1 MPAPARSSGDLLA
14 DRRYAWA
21 EAVLADGDAG
31 AAADLAAQ
39 VLERAPGYAPAWLLL
54 GRARAADPALR
65 ADAPEAFR
73 AALALD
79 PEDSLGARLHLVEL
93 GLEEFDWDELDL
105 GEFDLAAEEAISP
118 AYVRALFDGYAGRF
132 ERHLVE
138 GLGYRGPA
146 LIREALERLRGP
158 DASFPRVLDLGC
170 GTGLMARALDG
181 IAGTLAG
188 IDLSPGMLAEARR
201 TGLYA
206 RLHEGDLRDFLRAE
220 PPSSADLA
228 VAADVFI
235 YLREI
240 GPVLRETT
248 RVLAPGG
255 LFAFTVQG
263 HAGARGTVLG
273 ADGRYAHGVESLQE
287 DAAAAGLRVA
297 LLEPAEIRRQNG
309 AGVPGWL
316 AVLAR

>member
-21 EAVLADGDAG
+21 EAALAEGDAQ
-31 AAADLAAQ
+31 AAADLAGQ
-39 VLERAPGYAPAWLLL
+39 VLERVPGYGPAWLLI

-65 ADAPEAFR
+65 AGAAEAFR

-79 PEDSLGARLHLVEL
+79 PEDALGARLHLAEL
-93 GLEEFDWDELDL
+93 GET
-105 GEFDLAAEEAISP
+105 AEDAISP
-118 AYVRALFDGYAGRF
+118 AYIRALFDGYAGRF

-138 GLGYRGPA
+138 GLGYCGPA
-146 LIREALERLRGP
+146 LIRTALERLRGP
-158 DASFPRVLDLGC
+158 DLFFSRVLDLGC
-170 GTGLMARALDG
+170 GTGLMARALEG
-181 IAGTLAG
+181 IAGSLAG
-188 IDLSPGMLAEARR
+188 IDLSPRMLAEARR

-206 RLHEGDLRDFLRAE
+206 RLHEGDLRDFLGAE
-220 PPSSADLA
+220 PPASADLA

-240 GPVLRETT
+240 GPVLTEAA
-248 RVLAPGG
+248 RVLAAGG

-263 HAGARGTVLG
+263 HPGERGAVLG
-273 ADGRYAHGVESLQE
+273 ADGRYAHGVATLRE
-287 DAAAAGLRVA
+287 AAETAGLAVA

>member
-1 MPAPARSSGDLLA
+1 MPVRSSGDLLA

-21 EAVLADGDAG
+21 EAALAEGDAG

-39 VLERAPGYAPAWLLL
+39 VLELAPGYGPAWLLL
-54 GRARAADPALR
+54 GRARAADSGTRGQA
-65 ADAPEAFR
+65 AEAFR

-79 PEDSLGARLHLVEL
+79 PDDALGAGLHLAEL
-93 GLEEFDWDELDL
+93 GEAP
-105 GEFDLAAEEAISP
+105 AAAISP

-138 GLGYRGPA
+138 GLGYCGPA
-146 LIREALERLRGP
+146 LIRDALVRVAGAEARFGP
-158 DASFPRVLDLGC
+158 ALDLGC

-181 IAGTLAG
+181 LVGPLVG

-206 RLHEGDLRDFLRAE
+206 RLHEGDLRTALTGE
-220 PPSSADLA
+220 PPDSAGLA

-240 GPVLRETT
+240 GPVLREVA

-263 HAGARGTVLG
+263 HPGERGVVLG
-273 ADGRYAHGVESLQE
+273 ADGRYAHGIASVRA
-287 DAAAAGLRVA
+287 DAAAAGFAVA

-309 AGVPGWL
+309 VGVPGWL
-316 AVLAR
+316 VVLAR

>member
-21 EAVLADGDAG
+21 EAALAGGDAG

-54 GRARAADPALR
+54 GRARAAEPALR
-65 ADAPEAFR
+65 AQAPEAFR

-79 PEDSLGARLHLVEL
+79 PEDSLGARLHLAEL
-93 GLEEFDWDELDL
+93 GEL
-105 GEFDLAAEEAISP
+105 AEETISP

-138 GLGYRGPA
+138 GLGYCGPV
-146 LIREALERLRGP
+146 LIRAALERLRGP
-158 DASFPRVLDLGC
+158 ETSFPHVLDLGC

-181 IAGTLAG
+181 VAGTLAG

-206 RLHEGDLRDFLRAE
+206 RLHEGDLRDVLRAE

-240 GPVLRETT
+240 GPVLRETA
-248 RVLAPGG
+248 RVLVPGG
-255 LFAFTVQG
+255 LFAFTLQG
-263 HAGARGTVLG
+263 QSGGRGAVLG
-273 ADGRYAHGVESLQE
+273 ADGRYAHGVETVRE
-287 DAAAAGLRVA
+287 DAAAAGLRIA

-309 AGVPGWL
+309 LGVPGWL

>member
-21 EAVLADGDAG
+21 EAALADGDAG
-31 AAADLAAQ
+31 AAAELAAQ
-39 VLERAPGYAPAWLLL
+39 VLELAPAYGPAWLLL
-54 GRARAADPALR
+54 GRARAADPGGREA
-65 ADAPEAFR
+65 AAEAFR

-79 PEDSLGARLHLVEL
+79 PDDPLGARLHLAEL
-93 GLEEFDWDELDL
+93 GEAA
-105 GEFDLAAEEAISP
+105 GEADGDAISP

-146 LIREALERLRGP
+146 LIREALVRLRGP
-158 DASFPRVLDLGC
+158 QARFGTVLDLGC

-181 IAGTLAG
+181 LAGTLAG
-188 IDLSPGMLAEARR
+188 VDLSPGMLAEARR

-206 RLHEGDLRDFLRAE
+206 RLHEGDLRAFLDAE
-220 PPSSADLA
+220 PPGKADLA

-235 YLREI
+235 YLRAI
-240 GPVLRETT
+240 GPVFLEAA

-255 LFAFTVQG
+255 LLAFTIQG
-263 HAGARGTVLG
+263 HPGERGAVLG
-273 ADGRYAHGVESLQE
+273 ADGRYAHGIASVRE
-287 DAAAAGLRVA
+287 DAAAAGLTVA

-309 AGVPGWL
+309 VGVPGWL

>member
-1 MPAPARSSGDLLA
+1 MPVPARSSGDLLA

-21 EAVLADGDAG
+21 EAALAGGDAA

-39 VLERAPGYAPAWLLL
+39 VLELAPGYGPAWLLL
-54 GRARAADPALR
+54 GRARAADPATL
-65 ADAPEAFR
+65 ADAAEAFR

-79 PEDSLGARLHLVEL
+79 PEDPLGVRLHLAEL
-93 GLEEFDWDELDL
+93 GE
-105 GEFDLAAEEAISP
+105 AADAAISP

-146 LIREALERLRGP
+146 LIRAALERLRGP

-181 IAGTLAG
+181 LAGTLTG
-188 IDLSPGMLAEARR
+188 IDLSPGMLAQARR
-201 TGLYA
+201 TGRYA
-206 RLHEGDLRDFLRAE
+206 RLHEGDLRDFLKQE
-220 PPSSADLA
+220 PDGGTDLA

-240 GPVLRETT
+240 GPVLRETA
-248 RVLAPGG
+248 RVLTPGG

-263 HAGARGTVLG
+263 HPGERGAVLG
-273 ADGRYAHGVESLQE
+273 ADGRYAHGVETVRE
-287 DAAAAGLRVA
+287 DAAVAGLTVA

-316 AVLAR
+316 VVLAR

>member
-21 EAVLADGDAG
+21 EAALAEGDAE

-39 VLERAPGYAPAWLLL
+39 VLERVPGYGPAWLLV
-54 GRARAADPALR
+54 GRARAADPAR
-65 ADAPEAFR
+65 RGEAAEAFR

-79 PEDSLGARLHLVEL
+79 PEDSLGARLHLAEL
-93 GLEEFDWDELDL
+93 GELK
-105 GEFDLAAEEAISP
+105 EEAISP

-146 LIREALERLRGP
+146 LIRAALERLRGP
-158 DASFPRVLDLGC
+158 EARFPRVLDLGC

-181 IAGTLAG
+181 MAGSLAG
-188 IDLSPGMLAEARR
+188 IDLSPRMLAEARR

-206 RLHEGDLRDFLRAE
+206 RLHEGDLRDFLTAE
-220 PPSSADLA
+220 PPASADLL

-240 GPVLRETT
+240 GPVLAAAA

-255 LFAFTVQG
+255 LFAFTIQG
-263 HAGARGTVLG
+263 HPGETGAVLG
-273 ADGRYAHGVESLQE
+273 ADGRYAHGVATLRE
-287 DAAAAGLRVA
+287 AAEAAGLGIA

-316 AVLAR
+316 VVLGR

>member
-21 EAVLADGDAG
+21 EAALAEGDAG

-39 VLERAPGYAPAWLLL
+39 VLERAPGYGPAWLLL

-65 ADAPEAFR
+65 GEAAAAFR

-79 PEDSLGARLHLVEL
+79 PEDPLGARLHLAEL
-93 GLEEFDWDELDL
+93 GEGEL
-105 GEFDLAAEEAISP
+105 DLAAEEAISP

-138 GLGYRGPA
+138 GLGYCGPA
-146 LIREALERLRGP
+146 LIRAALERLRGP
-158 DASFPRVLDLGC
+158 DVQFGHVLDLGC

-181 IAGTLAG
+181 MAGTLAG
-188 IDLSPGMLAEARR
+188 VDLSPGMLAEARR
-201 TGLYA
+201 SGLYA
-206 RLHEGDLRDFLRAE
+206 RLHEGDLRDVLTTE
-220 PPSSADLA
+220 PPESADLA

-240 GPVLRETT
+240 GPVLRETA
-248 RVLAPGG
+248 RVLVPDG
-255 LFAFTVQG
+255 LLAFTLQG
-263 HAGARGTVLG
+263 HAGERDAVLG
-273 ADGRYAHGVESLQE
+273 ADGRYAHGVESLRE
-287 DAAAAGLRVA
+287 DAAAAGLTVA

-316 AVLAR
+316 VVLAR

>member
-1 MPAPARSSGDLLA
+1 MPPPVRSSGDLLA

-21 EAVLADGDAG
+21 EAALAEGDAG

-39 VLERAPGYAPAWLLL
+39 VLERAPGYGPAWLLL
-54 GRARAADPALR
+54 GRARAADPASR
-65 ADAPEAFR
+65 ADAAEAFR

-79 PEDSLGARLHLVEL
+79 PEDALGARLHLAEL
-93 GLEEFDWDELDL
+93 GE
-105 GEFDLAAEEAISP
+105 AAGEAISP
-118 AYVRALFDGYAGRF
+118 AYIRALFDGYAGRF

-138 GLGYRGPA
+138 GLGYCGPA
-146 LIREALERLRGP
+146 LIRAALERLRGP
-158 DASFPRVLDLGC
+158 EAFFPRILDLGC

-206 RLHEGDLRDFLRAE
+206 RLHEGDVRDVLLAE
-220 PPSSADLA
+220 PPESADLA

-240 GPVLRETT
+240 GPVLRDTA

-263 HAGARGTVLG
+263 HPGERSTVLG
-273 ADGRYAHGVESLQE
+273 ADGRYAHGVASVRE
-287 DAAAAGLRVA
+287 DAAAAGLAVA
-297 LLEPAEIRRQNG
+297 LVEPAEIRRQNG
-309 AGVPGWL
+309 VGVPGWL
-316 AVLAR
+316 VVLARE

>member
-21 EAVLADGDAG
+21 EAALAEGDAE
-31 AAADLAAQ
+31 AAADLAGQ
-39 VLERAPGYAPAWLLL
+39 VLDLVPGYAPAWLLI

-65 ADAPEAFR
+65 DEAAQAFR

-79 PEDSLGARLHLVEL
+79 PEDALGARLHLAEL
-93 GLEEFDWDELDL
+93 GQTEED
-105 GEFDLAAEEAISP
+105 AISP

-146 LIREALERLRGP
+146 LIRAALERLRGP
-158 DASFPRVLDLGC
+158 DVRFGHVLDLGC
-170 GTGLMARALDG
+170 GTGLMARALEG
-181 IAGTLAG
+181 IAVTLTG
-188 IDLSPGMLAEARR
+188 IDLSPRMLAEARR

-206 RLHEGDLRDFLRAE
+206 RLHEGDLRDFLTAE

-240 GPVLRETT
+240 GPVLVAAA

-255 LFAFTVQG
+255 LLAFTIQG
-263 HAGARGTVLG
+263 HPGEHGTVLG
-273 ADGRYAHGVESLQE
+273 ADGRYAHGVATLRE
-287 DAAAAGLRVA
+287 AAETAGLAVA

>member
-21 EAVLADGDAG
+21 EAALAEGDAG

-54 GRARAADPALR
+54 GRARAADPAAR
-65 ADAPEAFR
+65 MQAAQAFR
-73 AALALD
+73 AALAHD
-79 PEDSLGARLHLVEL
+79 PEDSLGARLHLAEL
-93 GLEEFDWDELDL
+93 GEGL
-105 GEFDLAAEEAISP
+105 EEAIST

-138 GLGYRGPA
+138 GLGYCGPA
-146 LIREALERLRGP
+146 LIRAALERLRG
-158 DASFPRVLDLGC
+158 AEVFFPRVLDLGC

-206 RLHEGDLRDFLRAE
+206 RLHEGDLRDILRAE

-240 GPVLRETT
+240 GPVLRETA
-248 RVLAPGG
+248 RVLATGG

-263 HAGARGTVLG
+263 HPGAHGAVLG
-273 ADGRYAHGVESLQE
+273 ADGRYAHGVETVRE
-287 DAAAAGLRVA
+287 DAAAAGLAVA

>member
-21 EAVLADGDAG
+21 EAALAEGDAG

-65 ADAPEAFR
+65 ADARSAFR
-73 AALALD
+73 AALTLD
-79 PEDSLGARLHLVEL
+79 PEDSLGARLHLAEL
-93 GLEEFDWDELDL
+93 GE
-105 GEFDLAAEEAISP
+105 GVGEAISP

-138 GLGYRGPA
+138 GLGYCGPA
-146 LIREALERLRGP
+146 LIRAALERLRGP

-170 GTGLMARALDG
+170 GTGLMARALVG

-201 TGLYA
+201 TSLYA
-206 RLHEGDLRDFLRAE
+206 RLHEGDLRDVLRAE

-240 GPVLRETT
+240 GPVLRETA

-273 ADGRYAHGVESLQE
+273 ADGRYAHGVENVRE
-287 DAAAAGLRVA
+287 DAAAAGLAIA

>member
-21 EAVLADGDAG
+21 EAALAEGDAG
-31 AAADLAAQ
+31 AAADLAIQ
-39 VLERAPGYAPAWLLL
+39 VLELAPGYGPAWLLL
-54 GRARAADPALR
+54 GRARAADSIMR
-65 ADAPEAFR
+65 ASAAEAFR

-79 PEDSLGARLHLVEL
+79 PDDTLGARLHLAEL
-93 GLEEFDWDELDL
+93 GE
-105 GEFDLAAEEAISP
+105 AAEEAISP

-146 LIREALERLRGP
+146 LIRDALLSLCGP
-158 DASFPRVLDLGC
+158 DTRFGTFLDLGC

-181 IAGTLAG
+181 LAGTVVG
-188 IDLSPGMLAEARR
+188 VDLSPGMLAEARR
-201 TGLYA
+201 TGRYA
-206 RLHEGDLRDFLRAE
+206 RLHEGDLRAFLAAE
-220 PPSSADLA
+220 PPGSADLA

-240 GPVLRETT
+240 GPVLGQAA
-248 RVLAPGG
+248 RVLVPGG

-263 HAGARGTVLG
+263 HPGEHGAVLG
-273 ADGRYAHGVESLQE
+273 ADGRYAHGVATVRE
-287 DAAAAGLRVA
+287 DAAAAGFTVA
-297 LLEPAEIRRQNG
+297 LFEPAEIRRQNG

-316 AVLAR
+316 VVLAR